1 MMPANPQKHNDVCG
15 IIFMTALIPCVNC
28 VAPQLILCIA
38 NIENYTVMKKF
49 ELCRQREQAQG
60 VMAPQPMTMHAS
72 CQPGMG
78 MGTPMMPMA
87 TQAAPTG
94 AKFDPM
100 TGQRIP
106 QAPTGAKFDPATGQ
120 SIPKFDPTTGVQ
132 NWEA

>member
-72 CQPGMG
+72 DQPGEA
-78 MGTPMMPMA
+78 TMPMA
-87 TQAAPTG
+87 HQAPPTG
-94 AKFDPM
+94 AKRSS
-100 TGQRIP
+100 TR
-106 QAPTGAKFDPATGQ
+106 
-120 SIPKFDPTTGVQ
+120 
-132 NWEA
+132 